1 MRSRRAGD
9 QQDGH
14 VDLAKSFP
22 VRWLGALSHAAE
34 TVGQANG
41 AIAQPNIALQA
52 QNLVREAALALPD
65 REPLP
70 LVDERLDSGF
80 FDPPRQFLIR
90 LRALVSFVLILNTG
104 GGALQDQ
111 RGDPLRV
118 RDAHAKRQS
127 ATHRVAKPGG
137 SRDTQLGCHLGEV
150 VQRLFERVARRVL
163 GRRGPSMADDVDGD
177 DPVELG
183 EIAAHR

>member
-1 MRSRRAGD
+1 MA
-9 QQDGH
+9 
-14 VDLAKSFP
+14 F
-22 VRWLGALSHAAE
+22 
-34 TVGQANG
+34 
-41 AIAQPNIALQA
+41 
-52 QNLVREAALALPD
+52 PD

-118 RDAHAKRQS
+118 IDGHAERQP
-127 ATHRVAKPGG
+127 ATHRVAEPGG
-137 SRDTQLGCHLGEV
+137 SSDAQLGCDLGEV
-150 VQRLFERVARRVL
+150 VQRLLERVARRVL
-163 GRRGPSMADDVDGD
+163 GGRGRSVADDVDGD
-177 DPVELG
+177 DPVEPG
-183 EIAAHR
+183 EIVGSQATRMPRCR